1 MPFKLKNKEIKKV
14 VGKRKLKQGDA
25 AKSRVEE
32 RVAKRKLVDKTKDK
46 SPMKACWKSHVQKG
60 MKKKGNRMVPN
71 CVPRKKK

>member
-1 MPFKLKNKEIKKV
+1 VKEVKLLDAGGNVKTIDMAFKMKM
-14 VGKRKLKQGDA
+14 
-25 AKSRVEE
+25 
-32 RVAKRKLVDKTKDK
+32 K